1 MRRLLISDR
10 FRARWCGFVL
20 LMYCAAGCGYYSFS
34 GASIPEHLNTIA
46 IPLVA
51 DRSVNTF
58 PDLGDRMTEL
68 LVNKFVR
75 QTRLT
80 LSPYEEDADAVLTVE
95 IQRYTNSPTSVSGD
109 ERATRNRVN
118 ISISVLYYDQSTE
131 EELLQRT
138 FSSFEEY
145 DPLTE
150 GLDGEEAAALAALE
164 NVADDV
170 FTAATS
176 NW

>member
-1 MRRLLISDR
+1 MSNSGPFHRFVGALSGLLV
-10 FRARWCGFVL
+10 VL
-20 LMYCAAGCGYYSFS
+20 FSTGCGYYSFS

-58 PDLGDRMTEL
+58 PDLGDRLTEL

-95 IQRYTNSPTSVSGD
+95 IQRYTNSPTSVSGE

-118 ISISVLYYDQSTE
+118 VSVSVLYYDQSE
-131 EELLQRT
+131 EEEILQRT

-150 GLDGEEAAALAALE
+150 GLDGEQAAAIAALE